1 MTSESMEMLEELSA
15 RLMLLTDEER
25 ERLLRLFLS
34 ILDTIEENK

>member
-1 MTSESMEMLEELSA
+1 MLEELSA